1 MKKRIMPVLLI
12 LAILAQLFTVLPVS
26 TAAEPAAVWDGSV
39 ASDFAGGDGT
49 ETNPYLISNGA
60 ELALLQAKIA
70 NAGQAAE
77 YFDKSYKLTADIVL
91 NEGDAATWA
100 DSFTGHAFTPIGVWN
115 NTISSFGGHFDGD
128 GHTISGLYITNTYE
142 SGVGG
147 IDGGIALFG
156 CIQGGARIE
165 NLALVNAYIE
175 STNTG
180 GVGAIVGQTDR
191 SSEEDVTISNVYSD
205 AILVGAGTECG
216 GIIGNLSNSKS
227 DGSFISGRVRV
238 DRATFAG
245 SVYGTN
251 YVGGIIGNA
260 RNVGVT
266 ITNCLVYASI
276 RSSGSYVAGIMAK
289 SKSDEGKTPTGANIP
304 LVSGCIVAGTEIVST
319 ASKKYNCAY
328 VSQNSGTAAYKTE
341 VEFCFDAVRITDTRN
356 ANDDNCEDI
365 AANKL
370 YGFYAGEDPIDWED
384 WGGANWATKS
394 RDILRPAGIAEQFD
408 IAPFVIGSL
417 FDGAS
422 VRLMEPTGLRF
433 TASIAKEDL
442 AVFASVTG
450 YGIVIAPT
458 QYVQAA
464 GEFTMDA
471 LEGISVAEGSKYLKI
486 EAEKLVD
493 ETDDEVIFTGVIGNI
508 RTQNYNVDFSAIVYV
523 EADGQVY
530 YSAYN
535 TAANSR
541 SIRTV
546 ATAALADLN
555 NTQTEEYPY
564 AVDDQF
570 SPYTAEQRAVLTAF
584 LG

>member
-1 MKKRIMPVLLI
+1 MKKIWSVLI
-12 LAILAQLFTVLPVS
+12 LSAILVS
-26 TAAEPAAVWDGSV
+26 MLAGAAVSAQTEAPSTWDGSI
-39 ASDFAGGDGT
+39 ASAFAGGDGT
-49 ETNPYLISNGA
+49 EANPYLISNGA

-70 NAGQAAE
+70 NVGQAAE

-216 GIIGNLSNSKS
+216 GIIGNLSNSKA

-238 DRATFAG
+238 DRATFTG

-266 ITNCLVYASI
+266 VTNCLVYGSVSAG
-276 RSSGSYVAGIMAK
+276 GSYAAGILTK
-289 SKSDEGKTPTGANIP
+289 SKSDEDKTPTGDDLP
-304 LVSGCIVAGTEIVST
+304 TVSHCIVAGTEVLAGHT
-319 ASKKYNCAY
+319 DESKRYNRAY
-328 VSQNSGTAAYKTE
+328 VAQSSSTSAYKTA
-341 VEFCFDAVRITDTRN
+341 VNNCFEAIGIDDVKNGVGTDNEDVAV
-356 ANDDNCEDI
+356 AQ
-365 AANKL
+365 L
-370 YGFYAGEDPIDWED
+370 YGSYDGTGAIDWVAWSADAWVCPEND
-384 WGGANWATKS
+384 IIRPKGVAENLAFAPQEVLLTEFTVTWMNGEEVLAT
-394 RDILRPAGIAEQFD
+394 ETY
-408 IAPFVIGSL
+408 
-417 FDGAS
+417 S
-422 VRLMEPTGLRF
+422 VGEMPEYKGEEPTK
-433 TASIAKEDL
+433 AEDEH
-442 AVFASVTG
+442 
-450 YGIVIAPT
+450 Y
-458 QYVQAA
+458 
-464 GEFTMDA
+464 
-471 LEGISVAEGSKYLKI
+471 
-486 EAEKLVD
+486 
-493 ETDDEVIFTGVIGNI
+493 IFTFNRWTPELKAV
-508 RTQNYNVDFSAIVYV
+508 TED
-523 EADGQVY
+523 
-530 YSAYN
+530 
-535 TAANSR
+535 
-541 SIRTV
+541 
-546 ATAALADLN
+546 AT
-555 NTQTEEYPY
+555 
-564 AVDDQF
+564 
-570 SPYTAEQRAVLTAF
+570 YTAEFFRTRKTATTTVTGEDTSTGEEPSSAGDPGASDEPGVTENLTDTTDAPTTTDAKDPDIQKGCNSALGGCVAAIVTIVGVCAVAVRKKGDDN